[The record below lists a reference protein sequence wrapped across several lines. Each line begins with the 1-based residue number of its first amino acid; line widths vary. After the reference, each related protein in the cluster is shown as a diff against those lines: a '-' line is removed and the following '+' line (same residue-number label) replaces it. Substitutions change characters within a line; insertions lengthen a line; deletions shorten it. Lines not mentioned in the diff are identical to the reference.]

1 MANIHSFLLSFV
13 IILLSFKRCLAQLV
27 VESPAAG
34 KTFTVVGGEVT
45 IPITWEDDGDDPTND
60 EIASYTFVLCTGP
73 NDAIHGLQQLKGITP
88 SEVSGDSYSA
98 VFDASMGADGLYY
111 VQIYCTLSNGGYL
124 IRYTNR
130 VELSGM
136 SGTYAASGTGSSRDG
151 ETDADDDA
159 ASNNADTSA
168 SFTVPYTLQT
178 GKTRF
183 APMQMQPNSEI
194 TVSTWS
200 RRFPSSAVTYYSTF
214 ASEPKIISTKTPG
227 WSYTMSSFVNY
238 ATPAPFP
245 SEVGWYAASQRLV
258 SATLDASLAGAT
270 ADAKRKLQ
278 KRRWAD

>member
-13 IILLSFKRCLAQLV
+13 VILLSFKRCLAQLV
-27 VESPAAG
+27 VDSPAAG
-34 KTFTVVGGEVT
+34 DTYTVVGGEVT
-45 IPITWEDDGDDPTND
+45 IPITWEDDGDDPTID
-60 EIASYTFVLCTGP
+60 EISMYTFLLCTGP
-73 NDAIHGLQQLKGITP
+73 NNAIHCFQKITGIIP
-88 SEVSGDSYSA
+88 SEISDDMYSA
-98 VFDASMGADGLYY
+98 VFDASLGADGLYY
-111 VQIYCTLSNGGYL
+111 VQIYGTLSSGGHMT
-124 IRYTNR
+124 RYTNR
-130 VELSGM
+130 IQLTGM
-136 SGTYAASGTGSSRDG
+136 SGTYLPSGSGSPPSG
-151 ETDADDDA
+151 ETVDNTSDD
-159 ASNNADTSA
+159 ADTSA

-183 APMQMQPNSEI
+183 APMQMQPGSEI
-194 TVSTWS
+194 TASTWS

-214 ASEPKIISTKTPG
+214 AGEPKVISTVTPG

-245 SEVGWYAASQRLV
+245 SVVGWYAASQRLV